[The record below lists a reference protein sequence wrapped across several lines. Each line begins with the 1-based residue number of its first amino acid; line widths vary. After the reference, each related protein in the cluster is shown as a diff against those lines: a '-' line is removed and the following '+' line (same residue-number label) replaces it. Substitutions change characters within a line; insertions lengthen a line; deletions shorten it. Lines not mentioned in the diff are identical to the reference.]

1 MVAGIN
7 AGLEQGVF
15 RLDGDWAECRDDHRQ
30 WRFEVQRIPGIASA
44 SDLGYRQLSIHVA
57 LWPTERAQELIVYRL
72 SHGSHAYWIGECWAD
87 GFLRRGLQSS
97 LLIGSKH
104 IICKKERLKEVV
116 ALDVEPKGYVAE
128 KIW

>member
-7 AGLEQGVF
+7 AALEQGVV
-15 RLDGDWAECRDDHRQ
+15 RLDNDWDERWDDHRR
-30 WRFEVQRIPGIASA
+30 WRFEVHGIPGIASA
-44 SDLGYRQLSIHVA
+44 SDLGCGELSVRVA

-72 SHGSHAYWIGECWAD
+72 SHGSHAYWVGECWGD

-97 LLIGSKH
+97 SLIGKY

-116 ALDVEPKGYVAE
+116 ALDVQPKGYVTE
-128 KIW
+128 RSL